1 MVSYVKEAGKPTEY
15 YGLSTDTKPTEN
27 VGNADLFM
35 EIDTGDVFL
44 FDADGNQWDRVI

>member
-44 FDADGNQWDRVI
+44 FDADGNQWCQVI